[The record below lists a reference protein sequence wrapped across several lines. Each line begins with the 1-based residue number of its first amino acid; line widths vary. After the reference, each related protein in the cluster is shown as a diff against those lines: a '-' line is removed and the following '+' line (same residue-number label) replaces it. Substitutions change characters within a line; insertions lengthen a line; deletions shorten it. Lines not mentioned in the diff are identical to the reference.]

1 MASRKNIKKDSRFV
15 IEQVI
20 SDALDIG
27 VALEDEKEKQKVL
40 DTIIGVV
47 DLHNELL
54 SRVNNPDGKENPKL
68 VKQFFN
74 KIYDDLLE
82 KSNAAYD
89 ELNKLAK

>member
-1 MASRKNIKKDSRFV
+1 MASRKNIKKDIRFV

-40 DTIIGVV
+40 DTIIGLV

>member
-40 DTIIGVV
+40 DTIIGLV

>member
-1 MASRKNIKKDSRFV
+1 MASRKNIKKDIRFV

-40 DTIIGVV
+40 DTIIGLV

-54 SRVNNPDGKENPKL
+54 SRINNPDGKENPKL